1 MGRRT
6 WGEMP
11 SSSDLAALVKC
22 EVEFVHE
29 RTTGQERRDAETVA
43 KSRAG
48 QRAHDQAQVRM
59 ETFHNR
65 PRPSGGPASPP
76 ASAPDS
82 RCFVA
87 SAAFGPDA
95 PETLALRSYRD
106 RVLLRRRWG
115 RPLVR
120 FYYGVSPPLAAFVAS
135 RPMLR
140 RAARSLLK
148 HLVRALH

>member
-6 WGEMP
+6 WGDMP

-29 RTTGQERRDAETVA
+29 RTTGVERRDAETVA

-48 QRAHDQAQVRM
+48 QREHDRAQARM
-59 ETFHNR
+59 EAFHNR
-65 PRPSGGPASPP
+65 PRPSGGNASPGT
-76 ASAPDS
+76 SAPDR

-95 PETLALRSYRD
+95 PQTHALRSYRD

-120 FYYGVSPPLAAFVAS
+120 VYYAVSPPLASFVAS
-135 RPMLR
+135 RPLLR
-140 RAARSLLK
+140 RATRSMLEL
-148 HLVRALH
+148 LVRALH